1 MSLHRRMDK
10 EDEARMYRG
19 ILLNLKKERNS
30 AICGNMG
37 GPRDEP
43 TKSVRKTKISTTSLT
58 YGI

>member
-1 MSLHRRMDK
+1 MDK